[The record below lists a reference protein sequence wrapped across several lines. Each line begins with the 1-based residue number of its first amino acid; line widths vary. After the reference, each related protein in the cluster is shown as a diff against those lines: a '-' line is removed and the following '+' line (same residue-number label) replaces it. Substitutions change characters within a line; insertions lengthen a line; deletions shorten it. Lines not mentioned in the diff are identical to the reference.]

1 MLRLTIPNFVELRPP
16 LQSTTGKGFFSVS
29 IKQHSHSSSF
39 PSRFHIRCLL
49 NSSAQA
55 IDEFMS
61 LNQTK
66 GEQQLI
72 EGEWQMIWS
81 SQVYNNLQQ
90 SKSIETNGILTGL
103 DLRTLGVQKRLER
116 DLWCAKGFR
125 KGPLVL

>member
-1 MLRLTIPNFVELRPP
+1 M
-16 LQSTTGKGFFSVS
+16 
-29 IKQHSHSSSF
+29 
-39 PSRFHIRCLL
+39 
-49 NSSAQA
+49 QA

-90 SKSIETNGILTGL
+90 SKSIETNGTLTGL

-125 KGPLVL
+125 KGPMVL